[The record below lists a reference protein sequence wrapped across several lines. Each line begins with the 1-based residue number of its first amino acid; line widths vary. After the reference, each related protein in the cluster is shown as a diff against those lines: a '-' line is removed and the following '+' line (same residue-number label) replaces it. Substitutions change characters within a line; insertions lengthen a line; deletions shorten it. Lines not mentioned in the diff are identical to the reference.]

1 MSSSASAPSAPVRLL
16 TFTTLYPHAGLPN
29 QGVFVENR
37 LRQLVSTGRATST
50 VLAPVPWFPSRHA
63 RFGGWAR
70 FARAE
75 NEEVRHGL
83 RVFHPR
89 YAVIPKIGMAAA
101 PAALYATAKRAVLRL
116 LRQGMVFDVIDS
128 HYLYPDGVVAVAL
141 GRRFGLPVVMTAR
154 GSDVT
159 QLPDFAVPR
168 RMIRGAMAAA
178 DAMISVSAGLKTA
191 MVALGAEPDRVT
203 VLRNGVDL
211 VQFAPPADRGAAR
224 AALGLEGPTLLS
236 VGHLIPR
243 KGHHLVIEALAQLP
257 GWRLLIV
264 GEGPERGRLEA
275 LAARLGV
282 SDRVRLL
289 GARAHSG
296 LGRVYGAADVLVL
309 ASSREGWANVL
320 LEAMACGTPVVAS
333 DIPGNGEV
341 VQERRAGLI
350 TERNTG
356 EGFADAVRALW
367 AEAPDRAG
375 VRAYAEGFSWDA
387 TTAGQLEVFEQ
398 ARARFAAR
406 AHDPAAMV
414 DREEE

>member
-1 MSSSASAPSAPVRLL
+1 MPLRLL

-37 LRQLVSTGRATST
+37 LRHLVATGQATST

-70 FARAE
+70 FAMAE
-75 NEEVRHGL
+75 TEERRHGL
-83 RVFHPR
+83 RVLHPR

-101 PAALYATAKRAVLRL
+101 PAALYSTAKRAVQRL
-116 LRQGMVFDVIDS
+116 LRQGLAVDVIDS

-178 DAMISVSAGLKTA
+178 DAMISVSAGLKEA
-191 MVALGAEPDRVT
+191 MVALGADADAVT

-211 VQFAPPADRGAAR
+211 AQFSPPVDRAAAR
-224 AALGLEGPTLLS
+224 ATLGVKGPTLLS
-236 VGHLIPR
+236 IGHLIER
-243 KGHHLVIEALAQLP
+243 KGHHHVIEALTHLP
-257 GWRLLIV
+257 EWCLLIV

-275 LAARLGV
+275 LAQRLGV
-282 SDRVRLL
+282 ADRVQLL
-289 GARAHSG
+289 GARPHG
-296 LGRVYGAADVLVL
+296 TLGQVYGAADIVVL

-341 VQERRAGLI
+341 VQRREAGLI
-350 TERNTG
+350 VERNTP
-356 EGFADAVRALW
+356 EGFAEAIRQLWADPPGRDAVRSY
-367 AEAPDRAG
+367 AEA
-375 VRAYAEGFSWDA
+375 FSWDA
-387 TTAGQLEVFEQ
+387 TTAGQLQVFER
-398 ARARFAAR
+398 ARCRFAAR
-406 AHDPAAMV
+406 RSQPAANMLS
-414 DREEE
+414 EGP